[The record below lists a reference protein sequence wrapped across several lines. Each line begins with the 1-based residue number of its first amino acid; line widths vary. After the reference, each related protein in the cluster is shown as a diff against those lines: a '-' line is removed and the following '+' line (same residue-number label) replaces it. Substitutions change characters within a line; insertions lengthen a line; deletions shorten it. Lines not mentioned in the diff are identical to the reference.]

1 MGKHTH
7 NSQLFGY
14 LNLDEL
20 GGVQAALTKLGY
32 APGKIDGLD
41 GPNTKAAVK
50 VFQAAASL
58 PVDGIVGPQ
67 TKTAL
72 VAILDKNA
80 SAGDA
85 RA

>member
-1 MGKHTH
+1 MAKHTH

-20 GGVQAALTKLGY
+20 DGVQSALTKLGY
-32 APGKIDGLD
+32 APGKIDGVD
-41 GPNTKAAVK
+41 GPNTMAAVK

-67 TKTAL
+67 TKNAL
-72 VAILDKNA
+72 VAMLDKNA
-80 SAGDA
+80 TAGDA